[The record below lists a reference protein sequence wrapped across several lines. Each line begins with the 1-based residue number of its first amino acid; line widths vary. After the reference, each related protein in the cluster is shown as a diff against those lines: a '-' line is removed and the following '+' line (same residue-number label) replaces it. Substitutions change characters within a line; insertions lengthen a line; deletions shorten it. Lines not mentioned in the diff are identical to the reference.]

1 MILGLGVDLC
11 EIARMER
18 AIAREGFLA
27 RYFTQEERDY
37 IASRGAMGAQTAAG
51 LFAAKEAMLKALG
64 VGLAVPLRE
73 AGVTHDA
80 QGAPRAALTGAA
92 AARLAALGGQTM
104 HLSISHE
111 GGMAVA
117 MAVAEG

>member
-1 MILGLGVDLC
+1 MILGIGVDLC
-11 EIARMER
+11 EVGRMER
-18 AIAREGFLA
+18 AIAREGFLM
-27 RYFTQEERDY
+27 RFFTQEERDY
-37 IASRGAMGAQTAAG
+37 IASRGAMGAQSAAG

-92 AARLAALGGQTM
+92 AARLAALGGRTM

>member
-1 MILGLGVDLC
+1 MILGIGVDLC
-11 EIARMER
+11 EIARLER
-18 AIAREGFLA
+18 AIAREGFLM
-27 RYFTQEERDY
+27 RFFTQEERDY
-37 IASRGAMGAQTAAG
+37 IASRGAMGAQSAAG

-64 VGLAVPLRE
+64 VGLALPLRE

-92 AARLAALGGQTM
+92 AARLAAMGGRTM
-104 HLSISHE
+104 HLSISLE
-111 GGMAVA
+111 GGMGVA

>member
-1 MILGLGVDLC
+1 
-11 EIARMER
+11 
-18 AIAREGFLA
+18 
-27 RYFTQEERDY
+27 
-37 IASRGAMGAQTAAG
+37 MGAQTAAG

-73 AGVTHDA
+73 VGVTHDA

-92 AARLAALGGQTM
+92 AARLAALGGRTM

>member
-27 RYFTQEERDY
+27 RFFTQEERDY

-73 AGVTHDA
+73 VGVTHDA
-80 QGAPRAALTGAA
+80 QGAPAA
-92 AARLAALGGQTM
+92 AARLAALGGRTM